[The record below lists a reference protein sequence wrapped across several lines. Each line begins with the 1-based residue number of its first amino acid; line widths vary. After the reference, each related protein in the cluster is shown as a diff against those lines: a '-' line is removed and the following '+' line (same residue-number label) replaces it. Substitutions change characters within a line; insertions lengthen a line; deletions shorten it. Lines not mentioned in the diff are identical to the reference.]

1 MEQLEEWGIFLRKN
15 KASISKKMFI
25 YSVGIVI
32 VAMLVSYGF
41 NILFLDL
48 YYKREIKKDFPEI
61 AIKIEKYLKKNEI
74 ETLEKY
80 IKLLREK
87 NGITVLIM
95 EENEKRWNNSRGG
108 FGKGFSLENLKNE
121 EFLIKKQRET
131 EAKIIVYNKK
141 ILKNRWISIRTS
153 LSVLDY
159 YKNEI
164 VYFNILGTIIAV
176 LIALICSR
184 IFSKKVIEDIDR
196 LSKKAEDISN
206 LKFDKNNLVKRDDE
220 LGKLGENLEKMSF
233 KLETAIADLES
244 FVSNSS
250 HELKTPIAIISSK
263 AELLM
268 KEVSKNKNLEESCT
282 VILRES
288 FYMKEL
294 ISKLLT
300 LSKIGSLTTLEKK
313 SINLEELI
321 KGILERYD
329 YIELSKNLEI
339 ELSGLDK
346 NIIVDKDFFSIALEN
361 IIHNALKYSEQD
373 SIVKINYNKNLLVV
387 ENETKNIE
395 NINLIF
401 EPFSRGENGIREE
414 GTGLGLTLVKKILDM
429 NKIKYEVKLN
439 EKVFKFILNVN

>member
-1 MEQLEEWGIFLRKN
+1 MKRTSS
-15 KASISKKMFI
+15 SISKKMFF
-25 YSVGIVI
+25 YSVGIII

-41 NILFLDL
+41 NIFFLDL

-61 AIKIEKYLKKNEI
+61 AIRIERYLEKNET

-87 NGITVLIM
+87 NGITILIM
-95 EENEKRWNNSRGG
+95 EENEKKWNNSRGG
-108 FGKGFSLENLKNE
+108 SGKGFSLENLKSE
-121 EFLIKKQRET
+121 EFIIKKQRET
-131 EAKIIVYNKK
+131 EAEIIVYNRKV
-141 ILKNRWISIRTS
+141 LNNRWISVRTS

-159 YKNEI
+159 YKNEMG
-164 VYFNILGTIIAV
+164 YFNILGTVIAI
-176 LIALICSR
+176 LISLICSR
-184 IFSKKVIEDIDR
+184 IFSKKVIEDIER
-196 LSKKAEDISN
+196 LSRKAEDISN
-206 LKFDKNNLVKRDDE
+206 LKFDKNNLVERDDE
-220 LGKLGENLEKMSF
+220 LGKLGKNLEKMSF
-233 KLETAIADLES
+233 KLEKSIKDLES

-250 HELKTPIAIISSK
+250 HELKTPIAIISSN
-263 AELLM
+263 AELLI
-268 KEVSKNKNLEESCT
+268 KEDIENKRLQEKCR

-329 YIELSKNLEI
+329 YIEFSKNLEI
-339 ELSGLDK
+339 KLNGLNE
-346 NIIVDKDFFSIALEN
+346 NIVVDKDFFSIALEN

-373 SIVKINYNKNLLVV
+373 SVVKINYNKNLLEI
-387 ENETKNIE
+387 ENEAKNIK
-395 NINLIF
+395 NINLNLIF
-401 EPFSRGENGIREE
+401 EPFSRGENGVREE

-439 EKVFKFILNVN
+439 EKVFKFILNIN